1 MRVAYFSPLPPARS
15 GIADYSE
22 ALIESLKPL
31 VDLEVISGAASGKG
45 EKRDQGVARGPGGP
59 PHTSSCDISLYQV
72 GNNAW
77 HDFVY
82 ETALQHP
89 GVVVMHESNLHHLIA
104 DLTIKRGDWDAYVRE
119 CEYQGGEPAR
129 EFAERVRKLEIGP
142 DYEGVP
148 MTRRLLES
156 ARGVV
161 VHSHFMQDEVR
172 AAGYTGP
179 IAVIPH
185 GAWIPEADRNAWRH
199 KLGLDEITPLAGIFG
214 FLKPYKRIAESLR
227 AFRRLVRLA
236 PNTKMI
242 LVGEPHPEFPIEPM
256 IRSMGL
262 SANVRVLGFTPI
274 EDFVGYLGAC
284 DIVLNLRYPTVGESS
299 GTLLRSLGL
308 GKAVLVSEVGSFQEF
323 PDDVCLKVPVGPGE
337 EDLIF
342 EYLNLLVSRPE
353 VAKALGARAR
363 NYVAEQCNWATVAR
377 QYVDFLE
384 SVVSGKP
391 WGGPPGPRPT
401 PSSACSPSELVSEP
415 GEIPSEIK
423 QAERS
428 ETADE
433 GVGRGPGG
441 PPHQAGRKADLADYL
456 TTWATTPPSRNY
468 LDTHQTRLVKTLEI
482 TPRGGPDDRILEMGA
497 YLQIT
502 PALHTRLGYGHVR
515 GCYFG
520 KMGRTDHREVTS
532 SAGESFACDIDH
544 FDAEKDPFPYPD
556 AWFSTVLCGEL
567 IEHLFE
573 DPMHLMGEVNR
584 ILKPGGHFVLTT
596 PNVAALRG
604 ISAILQGYH
613 PGFFH
618 AYIRP
623 AESGEVDA
631 RHNREYTAREV
642 HRLFDNSGF
651 DVALLE
657 TGEFLDIPHPE
668 FGWVIHLLERYRLG
682 TDLRGDGIYAVGR
695 KTGPVKDR
703 YPDWLYS

>member
-31 VDLEVISGAASGKG
+31 VDLEVFSSVGQASRPVQTGR
-45 EKRDQGVARGPGGP
+45 EACP
-59 PHTSSCDISLYQV
+59 TDIALYHV

-82 ETALQHP
+82 EAALQHP

-119 CEYQGGEPAR
+119 CEHQGGEAAR

-161 VHSHFMQDEVR
+161 VHSHFMQDEMR
-172 AAGYTGP
+172 AAGFAGP

-185 GAWIPEADRNAWRH
+185 GAWIPEADRHSWRH
-199 KLGLDEITPLAGIFG
+199 KLGLDEITPLIGIFG
-214 FLKPYKRIAESLR
+214 FLKPYKRIAESLS

-323 PDDVCLKVPVGPGE
+323 PDDVCLKVPVGAGE
-337 EDLIF
+337 ENLIF

-353 VAKALGARAR
+353 VARALGDRAR
-363 NYVAEQCNWATVAR
+363 TYVAEQCNWAAVAR
-377 QYVDFLE
+377 QYAGFLE
-384 SVVSGKP
+384 SVVTGREAAAGGP
-391 WGGPPGPRPT
+391 LWGGPPGPQPAPRPASS
-401 PSSACSPSELVSEP
+401 PSSEVSSTTE
-415 GEIPSEIK
+415 
-423 QAERS
+423 QA
-428 ETADE
+428 DG
-433 GVGRGPGG
+433 GVGCGPGG
-441 PPHQAGRKADLADYL
+441 PPHLAQLLTGQVGDLADYL
-456 TTWATTPPSRNY
+456 TTWATTPPSLHY
-468 LDTHQTRLVKTLEI
+468 LETHRTRLLKTLEI
-482 TPRGGPDDRILEMGA
+482 TPPGGPSDRILEMGA

-520 KMGRTDHREVTS
+520 KLGRTDRREVTS
-532 SAGESFACDIDH
+532 SAGESFTCEIDH

-556 AWFSTVLCGEL
+556 ACFTTVLCGEL
-567 IEHLFE
+567 IEHLFA

-584 ILKPGGHFVLTT
+584 ILKPGGHLVLTT

-604 ISAILQGYH
+604 VSAILQGYH

-631 RHNREYTAREV
+631 RHNREYTAREI
-642 HRLFDNSGF
+642 HRLLENSGF
-651 DVALLE
+651 AVTRLE
-657 TGEFLDIPHPE
+657 TGEFLDAPHPE
-668 FGWVIHLLERYRLG
+668 FGWVIHLLERYRLE
-682 TDLRGDGIYAVGR
+682 TNLRGDGIYAVGR

-703 YPDWLYS
+703 YPGWLYS